1 MIIKVISRDKP
12 QDESAVTAMVRYVRA
27 ERPQDVGRNKRV
39 QGLGGT
45 NFGADEEEGAMQ
57 LRHFLE
63 LMRSAPRC
71 QKPVLHVMIGWREGE
86 KPSRKDVRQAIQIW
100 RDEVGA
106 TGLDMMWCVHGNTAH
121 AHIHL
126 LVCLIDPLTCRARDL
141 GLYRV
146 KSQRAKARIL
156 AVQGGEAC
164 PDDLFFPV
172 PGGTAVPNPGAA
184 YWQVA
189 GLDALDVPA
198 PLEDPMEVALKTA
211 RNTVLPA
218 LAKSETWE
226 AFHSALAEAGVR
238 LRKSGSGL
246 LFVLEDGAE
255 VAGSKISKRK
265 CSLKSIENAL
275 GGPYVEGPATVQA
288 PPEDADGVVRNPN
301 ASYWQGREPGWPEV
315 PPALCPEAQAVE
327 QRHGIKSA
335 QRLAQDAVPV
345 ALERAEVKGGNWQAF
360 HEALAESGITVRPA
374 GNGLV
379 YMVDGVEIR
388 ASHVSRRRCQKPA
401 LESSLGTFEEAP
413 EAILRRAE
421 ETAVSMAPVPVE
433 DMPEELISW
442 WESYTRERD
451 AWLAEERRQTEMLR
465 EDRRRLKERLQ
476 AELATELAEASAEL
490 RRARALG
497 GRRCLPRGAG
507 AALRLALQARSQAR
521 GRALRKVLT
530 ADVQRGRQRFPDSF
544 ASWLD
549 AKNEVALASLWRHR
563 GIAGPQPAPEPEEDS
578 AYPRPGL

>member
-1 MIIKVISRDKP
+1 MP
-12 QDESAVTAMVRYVRA
+12 
-27 ERPQDVGRNKRV
+27 
-39 QGLGGT
+39 
-45 NFGADEEEGAMQ
+45 
-57 LRHFLE
+57 
-63 LMRSAPRC
+63 
-71 QKPVLHVMIGWREGE
+71 
-86 KPSRKDVRQAIQIW
+86 
-100 RDEVGA
+100 
-106 TGLDMMWCVHGNTAH
+106 
-121 AHIHL
+121 
-126 LVCLIDPLTCRARDL
+126 
-141 GLYRV
+141 
-146 KSQRAKARIL
+146 
-156 AVQGGEAC
+156 
-164 PDDLFFPV
+164 
-172 PGGTAVPNPGAA
+172 
-184 YWQVA
+184 
-189 GLDALDVPA
+189 AL
-198 PLEDPMEVALKTA
+198 LEDPMEVALKTA
-211 RNTVLPA
+211 RNAVLPA

-265 CSLKSIENAL
+265 CSLKSIEKAL
-275 GGPYVEGPATVQA
+275 GGPYARPATVQA

-335 QRLAQDAVPV
+335 PRLAQDAVPV

-451 AWLAEERRQTEMLR
+451 AWLAEERRLTES
-465 EDRRRLKERLQ
+465 LQ
-476 AELATELAEASAEL
+476 AERRHLRERIKAELDAQLAEAASEL

-497 GRRCLPRGAG
+497 GRRSLPRGAG
-507 AALRLALQARSQAR
+507 AALRMALRDRGVAR
-521 GRALRKVLT
+521 GRAMRKVL
-530 ADVQRGRQRFPDSF
+530 
-544 ASWLD
+544 
-549 AKNEVALASLWRHR
+549 
-563 GIAGPQPAPEPEEDS
+563 
-578 AYPRPGL
+578 